1 MARVKQ
7 GPPTVKEIRE
17 GESLKRYVSGV
28 GLINYTRYNNQLY
41 SNKMYDTPAP
51 PVIDKKTSIRVNN
64 ISVTSSGGTS
74 GSASENALLKDGSR
88 ALTNHWNAGS
98 KDISANSF
106 KSGGNTGAG
115 VFQSLGDYDVT
126 LKTGNSTTGSITIT
140 DGANGNIAITPN
152 GTGEVDITKVDIN
165 GGAIDGTTIGG
176 ATPASGAFTTIVVDN
191 LTIDGNTIVSTDT
204 NGNIIL
210 TPDGTGE
217 VDISKVDIA
226 SGEIDNVTLG
236 TNNAITQAVIDN
248 VNIDAASIGHT
259 DDTDLITLAD
269 GSVTFTGSTII
280 PTADIN
286 GGAID
291 GTTIGSSSATS
302 GAFTTITASTSVDIT
317 GSAGLILEND
327 ETITN
332 STNGTVLING
342 IVSAGTGSGAG
353 VFQSNGNYDVTLQT
367 GNSTTGVI
375 TITDGSNG
383 NIAITP
389 NGTGEVDISK
399 VDIDSGAIDGTVI
412 GANSQAAGDFT
423 AIGAVSAGTIVGT
436 TIDATTD
443 FTIGTLIITDDQI
456 QMTPSTSDTVTIAS
470 ASNGVLNITTVD
482 SAAAAANIN
491 ITADGNITMDSAN
504 SITLDTAGTDNEV
517 VISNGG
523 TERFAFKNDGS
534 PELDV
539 TGAFTLDGSSSIKI
553 DSVGETEIL
562 TNGNSSVRAST
573 SGELFLHGATDAPSN
588 YYACGI
594 QMKKNIYHFSTG
606 HQDFRENF
614 TMLNV
619 YKEPDAFVAYPS

>member
-1 MARVKQ
+1 M
-7 GPPTVKEIRE
+7 
-17 GESLKRYVSGV
+17 
-28 GLINYTRYNNQLY
+28 
-41 SNKMYDTPAP
+41 
-51 PVIDKKTSIRVNN
+51 
-64 ISVTSSGGTS
+64 
-74 GSASENALLKDGSR
+74 LKDGSR

-115 VFQSLGDYDVT
+115 IFQSLGDYNVT
-126 LKTGNSTTGSITIT
+126 LKTGNSTTGSITII

-152 GTGEVDITKVDIN
+152 
-165 GGAIDGTTIGG
+165 
-176 ATPASGAFTTIVVDN
+176 
-191 LTIDGNTIVSTDT
+191 
-204 NGNIIL
+204 
-210 TPDGTGE
+210 GTGE

-236 TNNAITQAVIDN
+236 TNSAITQAVIDN
-248 VNIDAASIGHT
+248 VNINAASIGHT

-269 GSVTFTGSTII
+269 GSVTFTGSTVI

-302 GAFTTITASTSVDIT
+302 GAFTTITSSTSIDIT
-317 GSAGLILEND
+317 GSSGLILEND

-353 VFQSNGNYDVTLQT
+353 VFQSNGDYDVTLQT

-383 NIAITP
+383 NIDITP
-389 NGTGEVDISK
+389 NGTGSVVIPK
-399 VDIDSGAIDGTVI
+399 VDIGGGEIDGTAI
-412 GANSQAAGDFT
+412 GANSH
-423 AIGAVSAGTIVGT
+423 STIKGT

-456 QMTPSTSDTVTIAS
+456 QMTPSTSDTVTIAG

-482 SAAAAANIN
+482 GGGEAGHIN
-491 ITADGNITMDSAN
+491 ITADGNIVMDSVN

-517 VISNGG
+517 VIKNGG

-539 TGAFTLDGSSSIKI
+539 TGAFTLDGSSSITI
-553 DSVGETEIL
+553 DSVGETIIN
-562 TNGNSSVRAST
+562 TNGSAVARAST
-573 SGELFLHGATDAPSN
+573 SGALFLHGATDAPSN

-606 HQDFRENF
+606 HEDFKENF
-614 TMLNV
+614 TMLNI
-619 YKEPDAFVAYPS
+619 YKEPSSFEAYPS

>member
-28 GLINYTRYNNQLY
+28 GLVNYTRYNNQLY

-51 PVIDKKTSIRVNN
+51 PVVDKKASIRINN
-64 ISVTSSGGTS
+64 ISVASGGGTS
-74 GSASENALLKDGSR
+74 DSASEDALLKDGSR

-115 VFQSLGDYDVT
+115 IFQSLGDYNVT
-126 LKTGNSTTGSITIT
+126 LKTGNSTTGSITII

-152 GTGEVDITKVDIN
+152 
-165 GGAIDGTTIGG
+165 
-176 ATPASGAFTTIVVDN
+176 
-191 LTIDGNTIVSTDT
+191 
-204 NGNIIL
+204 
-210 TPDGTGE
+210 GTGE

-236 TNNAITQAVIDN
+236 TNSAITQAVIDN
-248 VNIDAASIGHT
+248 VNINAASIGHT

-269 GSVTFTGSTII
+269 GSVTFTGSTVI

-302 GAFTTITASTSVDIT
+302 GAFTTITASTSIDIT
-317 GSAGLILEND
+317 GSSGLILEND

-353 VFQSNGNYDVTLQT
+353 VFQSNGDYDVTLQT

-383 NIAITP
+383 NIDITP
-389 NGTGEVDISK
+389 NGTGSVVIPK
-399 VDIDSGAIDGTVI
+399 VDIGGGEIDGTAI
-412 GANSQAAGDFT
+412 GANSH
-423 AIGAVSAGTIVGT
+423 STIKGT

-456 QMTPSTSDTVTIAS
+456 QMTPSTSDTVTIAG

-482 SAAAAANIN
+482 GGGEAGHIN
-491 ITADGNITMDSAN
+491 ITADGNIVMDSVN

-517 VISNGG
+517 VIKNGG

-539 TGAFTLDGSSSIKI
+539 TGAFTLDGSSSITI
-553 DSVGETEIL
+553 DSVGETIIN
-562 TNGNSSVRAST
+562 TNGSAVARAST
-573 SGELFLHGATDAPSN
+573 SGALFLHGATDAPSN

-606 HQDFRENF
+606 HEDFKENF
-614 TMLNV
+614 TMLNI
-619 YKEPDAFVAYPS
+619 YKEPSSFEAYPS

>member
-51 PVIDKKTSIRVNN
+51 PVVDKKASIRINN

-115 VFQSLGDYDVT
+115 IFQSLGDYDVT
-126 LKTGNSTTGSITIT
+126 LKTGNSTTGSITII

-152 GTGEVDITKVDIN
+152 
-165 GGAIDGTTIGG
+165 
-176 ATPASGAFTTIVVDN
+176 
-191 LTIDGNTIVSTDT
+191 
-204 NGNIIL
+204 
-210 TPDGTGE
+210 GTGE

-236 TNNAITQAVIDN
+236 TNSAITQAVIDN
-248 VNIDAASIGHT
+248 VNINAASIGHT

-269 GSVTFTGSTII
+269 GSVTFTGSTVI

-302 GAFTTITASTSVDIT
+302 GAFTTITASTSIDIT
-317 GSAGLILEND
+317 GSSGLILEND

-353 VFQSNGNYDVTLQT
+353 VFQSNGDYDVTLQT

-383 NIAITP
+383 NIDITP
-389 NGTGEVDISK
+389 NGSGSAVIPK
-399 VDIDSGAIDGTVI
+399 VDIGGGEIDGTVI

-443 FTIGTLIITDDQI
+443 FTIGTLVITDDQI
-456 QMTPSTSDTVTIAS
+456 QMTPSTSDTITIAG

-482 SAAAAANIN
+482 NAAAAADIN
-491 ITADGNITMDSAN
+491 ITADGDITMDSVD
-504 SITLDTAGTDNEV
+504 SIILDTAGTNND
-517 VISNGG
+517 VIFKNGG
-523 TERFAFKNDGS
+523 TERFAFKNDS
-534 PELDV
+534 TPEMDV
-539 TGAFTLDGSSSIKI
+539 TGNFTIDGSANITI
-553 DSVGETEIL
+553 DSVGETIIN
-562 TNGNSSVRAST
+562 TNGSAVARAST
-573 SGELFLHGATDAPSN
+573 SGALFLHGATDAPTGFL
-588 YYACGI
+588 ACGI

-606 HQDFRENF
+606 YEDFKENF

-619 YKEPDAFVAYPS
+619 YKEPAAFEAYPS